1 MPIQSARDLLV
12 HELQD
17 IRDAEQQASEAL
29 QQMAKQAG
37 DEELKQMIERRM
49 KEGERIL
56 QEVEK
61 SVQKLEGK
69 SKGTSNSAARALI
82 QAAQELVGEAQTPEM
97 KRAVMIAG
105 AQKVEHYCIAAWG
118 TVKALARELGAQDLA
133 HAMER
138 AVAEGYR
145 WDEEMSDLAESRVN
159 PEALEAE
166 VDSNGGGR

>member
-17 IRDAEQQASEAL
+17 IHGAERQASKAL
-29 QQMAKQAG
+29 QQMSRQAED
-37 DEELKQMIERRM
+37 DEIKQMLERRM

-61 SVQKLEGK
+61 GLQQLDAKPRGAQ
-69 SKGTSNSAARALI
+69 NAAARSLI
-82 QAAQELVGEAQTPEM
+82 EKAEELVKEAQTPEM

-105 AQKVEHYCIAAWG
+105 TQKLEHYCIAAWG

-133 HAMER
+133 QAMER
-138 AVAEGYR
+138 AVEEGYR

-166 VDSNGGGR
+166 ADSTGGGR